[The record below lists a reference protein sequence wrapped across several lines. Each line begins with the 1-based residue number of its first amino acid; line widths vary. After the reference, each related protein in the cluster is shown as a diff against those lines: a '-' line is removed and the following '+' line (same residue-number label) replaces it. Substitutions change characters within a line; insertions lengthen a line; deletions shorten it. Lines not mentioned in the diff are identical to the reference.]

1 MTGRIFDRLCA
12 HYGKDAVFMDIDKIP
27 AGIDFRQYLSNT
39 LLKAQ
44 VVLAIVGHKWHGGG
58 GKGAADRIQD
68 ENDPVRIE
76 VETALYGG
84 VPIIPVLIGHRK
96 MPSAAQMP
104 DKLKEFV
111 YLNAVTVD
119 PGLDF
124 DHHMQRLIR
133 AIDGTLA
140 SKAKSADGARRRQ
153 DTGTYARAPDGR
165 LTTKERERIAA
176 RVTEARSVPPAA
188 ILEKQDTSPP
198 GRFSWLPP
206 AMRIPVVA
214 GAALLGVALIVA
226 GVLLLGPSDQTTAAS
241 NKGPA
246 LSSAPPPSTSN
257 GSSRTDVVIPAT
269 RHYAPAPV
277 VLPRQQ

>member
-39 LLKAQ
+39 LLKAE
-44 VVLAIVGHKWHGGG
+44 VVLAIVGHKWHGGARG
-58 GKGAADRIQD
+58 GTDRILD

-104 DKLKEFV
+104 EKLKEFI

-133 AIDGTLA
+133 AIDATLA
-140 SKAKSADGARRRQ
+140 SKAKSADSARRRQ
-153 DTGTYARAPDGR
+153 DTGTHSRVDDRSGR

-176 RVTEARSVPPAA
+176 RATEARSVPLPQVLDKPNAS
-188 ILEKQDTSPP
+188 LLD
-198 GRFSWLPP
+198 RLSWLPP
-206 AMRIPVVA
+206 AMRLSFVA
-214 GAALLGVALIVA
+214 GAAVLCVALIVA
-226 GVLLLGPSDQTTAAS
+226 GALLLGPSDQTTAAS
-241 NKGPA
+241 TRGPA
-246 LSSAPPPSTSN
+246 LSSVPASN
-257 GSSRTDVVIPAT
+257 GSTSRNDVVLPAT

>member
-58 GKGAADRIQD
+58 AKGSNDRIQD

-76 VETALYGG
+76 VETALYGN
-84 VPIIPVLIGHRK
+84 VPIIPVLIGQRK

-111 YLNAVTVD
+111 YLNAVAVD
-119 PGLDF
+119 PGVDF

-133 AIDGTLA
+133 AIDATLE
-140 SKAKSADGARRRQ
+140 SKAKSADSARRRQ
-153 DTGTYARAPDGR
+153 DTGTHSRAADGR

-176 RVTEARSVPPAA
+176 RVTEGRSVPPAA
-188 ILEKQDTSPP
+188 ILEKQDTSLL

-206 AMRIPVVA
+206 AMRLPFVA
-214 GAALLGVALIVA
+214 GAALLCVALIVA

-241 NKGPA
+241 TNGPA
-246 LSSAPPPSTSN
+246 LSSAPPAASN
-257 GSSRTDVVIPAT
+257 GSTSRNDVVLPAA